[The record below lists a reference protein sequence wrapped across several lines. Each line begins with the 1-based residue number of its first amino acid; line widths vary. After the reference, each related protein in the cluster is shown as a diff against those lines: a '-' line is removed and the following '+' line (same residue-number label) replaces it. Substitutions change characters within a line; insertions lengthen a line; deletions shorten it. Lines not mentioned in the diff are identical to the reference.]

1 MIPQEKMA
9 AVTRGLREAFG
20 ATDLS
25 DIRAMAQGLSSDLV
39 FRIVVR
45 GCPYLLRVI
54 LRIDERSDP
63 VRHFACVKAAAEGG
77 LAPRSC
83 EKIGMSIGW
92 QAEAPAPH

>member
-9 AVTRGLREAFG
+9 AVTQEVFG
-20 ATDLS
+20 TADLS
-25 DIRAMAQGLSSDLV
+25 DIRAMTKGLSSDLV
-39 FRIVVR
+39 FRIVV
-45 GCPYLLRVI
+45 GGSPCVLRVI
-54 LRIDERSDP
+54 TRIDERSDP

-83 EKIGMSIGW
+83 EKIGRSTGW